1 MASSAVDLHAQSTSP
16 HQHQHHHHHHQSKQQ
31 TPSDRSAQN
40 LLSTRLAIHHTLSGN
55 LGSLP
60 APSFALSGHGVSL
73 TPMPGTPAPMAEPE
87 STLSFFD
94 LPPPPTPPCS
104 IPSQSDNETEG
115 SSSSESPKFDH
126 LAPTS
131 SFSST
136 SSNSSDYSSIPSR
149 STSGPVAGG
158 LSFPSSKA
166 SPMQSLQMGSS
177 PRHSAA
183 SADIDAIPPMCAAD
197 LGMNIASAPSKI
209 LILDVRPYAQYSNER
224 IRGAVNLCLPST
236 LLKRPAFT
244 VSKILDSLATE
255 QRNRL
260 SIWKSAKSII
270 VYDGSSTTLTV
281 SSPVFQTARKFL
293 NESGFAGH
301 VYFLKGGICEFT
313 PRLRDFVEF
322 GSASSSASVSLIPTA
337 STTSKKCD
345 SLCLPILSGLHLP
358 MFSKKQ
364 PPVNPFFSNIRQNMD
379 LVGGVGEPLPIRI
392 PDNCTPLKLRRLPL
406 WLQDVCS
413 CDGPKRIADKF
424 LEIEKAEKGR
434 LESAFGSC
442 SIANACPLKN
452 AFSKREPEK
461 QEQKFSISAALE
473 RGTKNRYNNIFPYDH
488 TRVKLSC
495 SPGSC
500 DYINA
505 SFIRAHESTKQYI
518 ATQGPLPETFTD
530 FWSVVWD
537 QNVRVIVMLTPT
549 KEGGQVKCHSYWQ
562 DTRYG
567 QLTLSPLS
575 EQEVVLSSKTNTKVR
590 IRKFSLSLASQPFSP
605 FREIT
610 HIQYVS
616 WPDLGT
622 PADPIDI
629 VALSKLASQF
639 NSADGG
645 EADAVTPPMVVHCS
659 AGCGRTGTFCTV
671 DSVIDILSRNNES
684 DSPSSCQT
692 EDLVAEVVHDL
703 RTQRLSMVQCLRQ
716 FVICYES
723 ILVWKLD
730 QLEEEDKVALQFED
744 GNCEKKDVEMTE

>member
-1 MASSAVDLHAQSTSP
+1 
-16 HQHQHHHHHHQSKQQ
+16 
-31 TPSDRSAQN
+31 
-40 LLSTRLAIHHTLSGN
+40 
-55 LGSLP
+55 
-60 APSFALSGHGVSL
+60 
-73 TPMPGTPAPMAEPE
+73 
-87 STLSFFD
+87 
-94 LPPPPTPPCS
+94 
-104 IPSQSDNETEG
+104 
-115 SSSSESPKFDH
+115 
-126 LAPTS
+126 
-131 SFSST
+131 
-136 SSNSSDYSSIPSR
+136 
-149 STSGPVAGG
+149 
-158 LSFPSSKA
+158 
-166 SPMQSLQMGSS
+166 
-177 PRHSAA
+177 
-183 SADIDAIPPMCAAD
+183 
-197 LGMNIASAPSKI
+197 MNIASAPSKI

-260 SIWKSAKSII
+260 SSWKSAKSII

-322 GSASSSASVSLIPTA
+322 GSASSSALIPTA

-645 EADAVTPPMVVHCS
+645 EADAVTLPMVVHCS

-684 DSPSSCQT
+684 DSPSSRQT

>member
-1 MASSAVDLHAQSTSP
+1 
-16 HQHQHHHHHHQSKQQ
+16 
-31 TPSDRSAQN
+31 
-40 LLSTRLAIHHTLSGN
+40 
-55 LGSLP
+55 
-60 APSFALSGHGVSL
+60 
-73 TPMPGTPAPMAEPE
+73 
-87 STLSFFD
+87 
-94 LPPPPTPPCS
+94 
-104 IPSQSDNETEG
+104 
-115 SSSSESPKFDH
+115 
-126 LAPTS
+126 
-131 SFSST
+131 
-136 SSNSSDYSSIPSR
+136 
-149 STSGPVAGG
+149 
-158 LSFPSSKA
+158 
-166 SPMQSLQMGSS
+166 
-177 PRHSAA
+177 
-183 SADIDAIPPMCAAD
+183 
-197 LGMNIASAPSKI
+197 MNIASAPSKI
-209 LILDVRPYAQYSNER
+209 LILDVRPYAQYANER

-260 SIWKSAKSII
+260 SSWKSAKSII

-293 NESGFAGH
+293 NDSGFGGH

-313 PRLRDFVEF
+313 LQLRDFVEF
-322 GSASSSASVSLIPTA
+322 GSTSSSPSVSTIPTTV
-337 STTSKKCD
+337 TTSKKCD

-358 MFSKKQ
+358 IFSKKQ
-364 PPVNPFFSNIRQNMD
+364 PLVNPFFSNIRQNMD

-392 PDNCTPLKLRRLPL
+392 PDSCTPLKLRRLPL

-413 CDGPKRIADKF
+413 SDGPKRIADRF
-424 LEIEKAEKGR
+424 LEIEKAEKRR
-434 LESAFGSC
+434 LESAFGGC
-442 SIANACPLKN
+442 SIANACALKN

-473 RGTKNRYNNIFPYDH
+473 RGAKNRYNNIFPYDH

-505 SFIRAHESTKQYI
+505 SFIRAHGSTKQYI
-518 ATQGPLPETFTD
+518 ATQGPLPETFSD

-567 QLTLSPLS
+567 QLTLRPLS

-622 PADPIDI
+622 PADPVDI
-629 VALSKLASQF
+629 VALSKLSSQF
-639 NSADGG
+639 NYADGD
-645 EADAVTPPMVVHCS
+645 EADAVTPPVVVHCS

-671 DSVIDILSRNNES
+671 DTVIDILRRNKEY

-692 EDLVAEVVHDL
+692 VDLVAEVVNDL

-723 ILVWKLD
+723 VLVWKID
-730 QLEEEDKVALQFED
+730 QLEQQDKVALQFED
-744 GNCEKKDVEMTE
+744 GNCEKKDVEMAE